1 MVNVS
6 KYKLAILSIK
16 YIPFIMFVIMYVHVI
31 LLNIG
36 IELVYAATITGCAFI
51 TY

>member
-6 KYKLAILSIK
+6 KYKLAILGIK
-16 YIPFIMFVIMYVHVI
+16 YIPFIMFIIMYVHVI
-31 LLNIG
+31 LLSIG